1 MPSEERIEELLKQI
15 AEQSETI
22 ASLHRIINALNE
34 TIGNLHKTNSGLS
47 ETINELQKTIE
58 DLKRTI
64 VGLTE
69 KLGMNSRNSSMPPS
83 TDVFDKPAPKSLRK
97 TSGKKP
103 GGQPGHEGNGFK
115 IEREVDQREFHEP
128 AQCANCA
135 CADTCAA
142 VRRTVETRYEIDIEI
157 RPVFT
162 AHQAMGVVCPKTNEI
177 ITGEFPTGVDG
188 TIQYGVNIEA
198 LAISL
203 NTVGM
208 VSIGRTHEILS
219 GVFGVP
225 ISTGTIAAMVK
236 GCAQSVTETVSNIKE
251 ALKSEPVVNF
261 DETGTR
267 TERKNHWAHV
277 ASTATLTH
285 ISVEEKR
292 GKEGMDSAGILP
304 NYSGTGIHD
313 CWAPY
318 FKYDEMR
325 HGLCCAHLLRELTAV
340 TENTGQPWAHKLDD
354 LLIDMKNAKES
365 LIIQGK
371 QGAPSYLQDLY
382 SLSYDVIL
390 AEAQASNPVPVKD
403 PNKKGR
409 PKRGKTGALVDRL
422 VLLKGNYLLFFTDFS
437 VPFDNNQAERDFR
450 MFKVKQ
456 KVSGCFRTKGGA
468 DAFAAIMSFVGTAR
482 KRGTAA
488 YDAIRNALLGTPFSV
503 LQAGTIEP
511 VNQATE

>member
-1 MPSEERIEELLKQI
+1 LPTEKRNEELLKQI
-15 AEQSETI
+15 AEQTETI
-22 ASLHRIINALNE
+22 ASLHRTIDALND
-34 TIGNLHKTNSGLS
+34 TIGKLHQTNSGLS
-47 ETINELQKTIE
+47 ETISELHKTIE
-58 DLKRTI
+58 DLKLTV
-64 VGLTE
+64 VGLTA
-69 KLGMNSRNSSMPPS
+69 KLGMNSRNSSKPPS
-83 TDVFDKPAPKSLRK
+83 TDGFDKPAPKSLRK
-97 TSGKKP
+97 ASGKKP

-115 IEREVDQREFHEP
+115 IEREPDRREVHGP
-128 AQCANCA
+128 AQCAQCEYA
-135 CADTCAA
+135 EKCAA
-142 VRRTVETRYEIDIEI
+142 TRNTVETRYEIDIEI

-162 AHQAMGVVCPKTNEI
+162 AHQTVRVECPLINGA

-208 VSIGRTHEILS
+208 VSINRTHEILS

-236 GCAQSVTETVSNIKE
+236 DCGQSVSETVSEIKE
-251 ALKSEPVVNF
+251 AITGEPVVHF

-267 TERKNHWAHV
+267 IDGKNHWAHV

-304 NYSGTGIHD
+304 RYSGKGIHD

-318 FKYDEMR
+318 WKYEEMR
-325 HGLCCAHLLRELTAV
+325 HGLCCAHLLRELAAV
-340 TENTGQPWAHKLDD
+340 TENTGQAWAQKMAD
-354 LLIDMKNAKES
+354 LLIDMKLTKEL
-365 LIIQGK
+365 LISQEK
-371 QGAPSYLQDLY
+371 REAPTYWQDLY
-382 SLSYDVIL
+382 SLSYDIIL
-390 AEAQASNPVPVKD
+390 AEAQAANPVPEKD

-422 VLLKGNYLLFFTDFS
+422 ALRKEGYMLFFTDFS

-482 KRGTAA
+482 KRGMSA
-488 YDAIRNALLGTPFSV
+488 YDAIKNALLGTPFSV
-503 LQAGTIEP
+503 SQIRASEP
-511 VNQATE
+511 GD